1 MPSSLNALQD
11 AIVEKLLIYP
21 ELNKFRILKE
31 NSLNA
36 NDSTISANTTS
47 IVVKIPFP
55 TTASSAYGNF
65 NFSQIAISIEIN
77 SPRLSAG
84 NIYSPLE
91 IAEFISKTLH
101 SWQATSSYGQS
112 TLSINPQSP
121 WSEYIVDAQNFSL
134 TINFIS
140 QIIA

>member
-1 MPSSLNALQD
+1 MSSSLIALQD
-11 AIVEKLLIYP
+11 VIVEKLLTCP

-31 NSLNA
+31 ECLNA
-36 NDSTISANTTS
+36 NDSTICGNTTS

-55 TTASSAYGNF
+55 NTASSAYGNF

-91 IAEFISKTLH
+91 IAEHISKTLH
-101 SWQATSSYGQS
+101 SWQATSAYGQC

-121 WSEYIVDAQNFSL
+121 WSEYLVDAQNFSL
-134 TINFIS
+134 SINFIS